1 MRLLT
6 LLACQAVLA
15 LAAQPASG
23 QDAARF
29 FEDNCASC
37 HEIGGPPTDA
47 PDLKDVTS
55 RRDRAWLVRFI
66 LRPEETAE
74 HDPVARQLLKKYD
87 DIMPDTQDATP
98 ETIEA
103 LLDYIDGRSGAP
115 AQPPA
120 AAAPPPVRSATPA
133 DIALGRDLYLGRR
146 ALSGRA
152 PSCVSCH
159 RLESVGGFGGG
170 TLGPDLTAVHQ
181 RLGGTQRVAAWLAKP
196 PMPVMRAMF
205 RDRPLAADE
214 TFAMAALFAEAST
227 QQPVARRSAT
237 ATFVGAGAGGAL
249 LALLAMGVVW
259 SGRLRAVRRP
269 LVDVRRH
276 VPGEKR

>member
-1 MRLLT
+1 MRLLRLLPYLAILT
-6 LLACQAVLA
+6 LVAR
-15 LAAQPASG
+15 PAPG
-23 QDAARF
+23 QDAAKF

-37 HEIGGPPTDA
+37 HEIGGPPGDA
-47 PDLKDVTS
+47 PDLKDVTK

-66 LRPEETAE
+66 LQPEETAE

-87 DIMPDTQDATP
+87 DIMPDTEDATP
-98 ETIEA
+98 GTIEA
-103 LLDYIDGRSGAP
+103 LLDYIDQRSGTP
-115 AQPPA
+115 AQRH
-120 AAAPPPVRSATPA
+120 AAAPPAPVRSATPG
-133 DIALGRDLYLGRR
+133 DLALGRDLYLGRR

-159 RLESVGGFGGG
+159 RLESIGGFGGG

-181 RLGGTQRVAAWLAKP
+181 RLGGTQRVSAWLAKP

-214 TFAMAALFAEAST
+214 TFAIAALFADAST
-227 QQPVARRSAT
+227 QQPVARRSASV
-237 ATFVGAGAGGAL
+237 AFVGAGAGGAL

-269 LVDVRRH
+269 LVDARQH
-276 VPGEKR
+276 VSGEKR